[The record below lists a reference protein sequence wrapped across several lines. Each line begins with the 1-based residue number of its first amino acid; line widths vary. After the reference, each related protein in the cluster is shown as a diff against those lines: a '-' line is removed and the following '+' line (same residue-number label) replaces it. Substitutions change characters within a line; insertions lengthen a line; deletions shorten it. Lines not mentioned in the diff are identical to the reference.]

1 MLRILVNLP
10 KLGNACSGSPAAA
23 AASGGESVR
32 RIRAPR
38 YGADSDFAI
47 RVGAVSWCFLTS
59 GEISLRNLPDRNCS
73 WCIFAWTWKV

>member
-1 MLRILVNLP
+1 M
-10 KLGNACSGSPAAA
+10 
-23 AASGGESVR
+23 R

-59 GEISLRNLPDRNCS
+59 GEILLPRREAKAANLRIVLNL
-73 WCIFAWTWKV
+73 IFRENLVNFYQIRPYCKVQVEFGILQYTP